1 MLKHFVLLKTFEHGW
16 QAKQFVLI
24 LRQRLANSKSF
35 LGAWTWAQSTMK
47 LPDHDEHFE
56 GPVILE
62 NGYRDVACYRDK
74 CRNGEGD
81 VYTYREMK
89 DWIEGGFCGE
99 PPSPPNEDDEQR
111 TLGDLGGY
119 VTLVHKNEVKDTEVL
134 NFTNIHKVTGEQ
146 A

>member
-24 LRQRLANSKSF
+24 LRQRLTSSKSF
-35 LGAWTWAQSTMK
+35 LGAWSWAQTTMT
-47 LPDHDEHFE
+47 LPDHPEQFE

-81 VYTYREMK
+81 VYTYPAMK

-99 PPSPPNEDDEQR
+99 PPSPPQESDDQQ
-111 TLGDLGGY
+111 TLGDLG
-119 VTLVHKNEVKDTEVL
+119 
-134 NFTNIHKVTGEQ
+134 NISKLTKSED
-146 A
+146 AP

>member
-16 QAKQFVLI
+16 QAKQFVMI
-24 LRQRLANSKSF
+24 LHQRLMSSKSY
-35 LGAWTWAQSTMK
+35 LGAWSWAQSTMK
-47 LPDHDEHFE
+47 LPDHDELFE

-62 NGYRDVACYRDK
+62 NGYRDVMCYRDK

-81 VYTYREMK
+81 VYTFPAMK

-99 PPSPPNEDDEQR
+99 PPSPPLESDDQQP
-111 TLGDLGGY
+111 LGDLG
-119 VTLVHKNEVKDTEVL
+119 KAFEVIRVVQPPDTGVE
-134 NFTNIHKVTGEQ
+134 IKSAGEQ